1 MRQGRSLHVAA
12 LGLLAA
18 LLGGCLTPGEQA
30 DSADAEV
37 GALLDKLHTE
47 VLSGRERE
55 VLQPAP
61 AAKPEPV
68 APQLPP
74 EGEGPSPGGGPG
86 QESKAAG
93 RASEAD
99 LTAPLDS
106 SSPDAI
112 KLDLRSSLALAVGTG
127 REYLDRQD
135 SLYLAGLSLTL
146 TRYNFGPI
154 LNSTI
159 STLWHDSEGQ
169 PSSTEL
175 LGTFGVSQI
184 LDTGG
189 TATFDSHVS
198 RTHIASTHSVD
209 TDGDPFTDPVKVLD
223 PVYSSGLGFDLSQ
236 PLLRGSG
243 YLVSHEALTQGERN
257 VVYAVRDFELF
268 REDFSI
274 DVARDFYDLVSRKAS
289 IANLEQSWRDAVFDA
304 TKSVA
309 LRQVDRIQD
318 VDVFNARRRE
328 IDAENQLIEAR
339 TDYKS
344 ALDDFKIKIGLATNA
359 PVVLSDEEPVYRAV
373 NLDEESAVAVAL
385 ANRLDLMNARERLE
399 DTERQVIIA
408 RDALQPELGLDLG
421 YHLNNDSSDFNHIT
435 PDRWDATA
443 ALTLN
448 LPLNLQEERNAYRA
462 ALISVDESR
471 RNLQLEFD
479 NVERDVRSQLRT
491 LRQFDQQIELQKEQI
506 QQELRAVAVTQIKY
520 ESGDAQS
527 RDLLDARK
535 SLVEAQN
542 QLIDLQAQHVI
553 ARLRLFR
560 NLGIL
565 FLGDD
570 GMWIE

>member
-1 MRQGRSLHVAA
+1 MRQGRSLPAAA
-12 LGLLAA
+12 LAVLAV
-18 LLGGCLTPGEQA
+18 LVGGCLSPDEQA

-37 GALLDKLHTE
+37 GALLDKMHTE

-55 VLQPAP
+55 VQLPAP

-68 APQLPP
+68 APELPP
-74 EGEGPSPGGGPG
+74 EGEGPTQGGGPG
-86 QESKAAG
+86 QQGKSAG
-93 RASEAD
+93 RATDAD

-106 SSPDAI
+106 QAPDAI
-112 KLDLRSSLALAVGTG
+112 RLDLKSSLALAVSTG
-127 REYLDRQD
+127 REYLDRSD

-159 STLWHDSEGQ
+159 STLWHDAKNAQ
-169 PSSTEL
+169 SSTTAAA
-175 LGTFGVSQI
+175 TFGLSQI
-184 LDTGG
+184 METGG
-189 TATFDSHVS
+189 TAAVNSHLS
-198 RTHIASTHSVD
+198 GTHIGGPSGSF
-209 TDGDPFTDPVKVLD
+209 DPSFESGVSLD
-223 PVYSSGLGFDLSQ
+223 ITQ

-289 IANLEQSWRDAVFDA
+289 IVNLEQNWRDAVFDA
-304 TKSVA
+304 NKSLA

-318 VDVFNARRRE
+318 QDVFNARRQE

-359 PVVLSDEEPVYRAV
+359 EVVVSDEEPPYHAV
-373 NLDEESAVAVAL
+373 NLDEESAVDVAL
-385 ANRLDLMNARERLE
+385 KNRLDLMNARERLE
-399 DTERQVIIA
+399 DVERQLIIA
-408 RDALQPELGLDLG
+408 RDGLQPELALALG
-421 YHLNNDSSDFNHIT
+421 YGLNAPSDILPHVV
-435 PDRWDATA
+435 PDTWETTA
-443 ALTLN
+443 GLTLN
-448 LPLNLQEERNAYRA
+448 VPLNLQSERNTYRS
-462 ALISVDESR
+462 ALISVDEAR

-520 ESGDAQS
+520 EAGDAQS
-527 RDLLDARK
+527 RDLLDARR
-535 SLVEAQN
+535 SLVNAQN

-570 GMWIE
+570 GMWVE

>member
-1 MRQGRSLHVAA
+1 MRQGRSLQATA
-12 LGLLAA
+12 LAVLAA
-18 LLGGCLTPGEQA
+18 LVGGCLTPDEQA

-37 GALLDKLHTE
+37 GSLLDKLHTE
-47 VLSGRERE
+47 VLSGREQE

-61 AAKPEPV
+61 AAEPEPV
-68 APQLPP
+68 APELPP
-74 EGEGPSPGGGPG
+74 EDGTGGVG
-86 QESKAAG
+86 QQGKTAG

-106 SSPDAI
+106 QSPDAI
-112 KLDLRSSLALAVGTG
+112 KLDLKSSLALAVATG
-127 REYLDRQD
+127 REYLDRKD

-146 TRYNFGPI
+146 TRYNFGPV

-159 STLWHDSEGQ
+159 SALWADAEGQ
-169 PSSTEL
+169 SSSSALT
-175 LGTFGVSQI
+175 GTFGVSQI

-189 TATFDSHVS
+189 VATIATQASG
-198 RTHIASTHSVD
+198 THNGGNDVD
-209 TDGDPFTDPVKVLD
+209 LD
-223 PVYSSGLGFDLSQ
+223 PLFGSGVGFALLQ

-289 IANLEQSWRDAVFDA
+289 IVNLQQNWRDSVFDA
-304 TKSVA
+304 NRSLA

-318 VDVFNARRRE
+318 ADVFNARRQE

-359 PVVLSDEEPVYRAV
+359 EVVVSDETPPYRAV
-373 NLDEESAVAVAL
+373 DLDEESAVDVAL
-385 ANRLDLMNARERLE
+385 HNRLDLMNDRERLE
-399 DTERQVIIA
+399 DVERQLIIA
-408 RDALQPELGLDLG
+408 RDGLQPELGLALG
-421 YHLNNDSSDFNHIT
+421 YGLTDGSSEFSHIS
-435 PDRWDATA
+435 PDTWQSTA

-448 LPLNLQEERNAYRA
+448 VPLNLQAERNTYRA
-462 ALISVDESR
+462 ALISVDEAR

-479 NVERDVRSQLRT
+479 NVEREVRAQLRT

-506 QQELRAVAVTQIKY
+506 QQQLRAVAVMQIKY
-520 ESGDAQS
+520 ESGDAES
-527 RDLLDARK
+527 RDLLDARR
-535 SLVEAQN
+535 SLVNAQN

-553 ARLRLFR
+553 ARLQLLRD
-560 NLGIL
+560 LGIL

>member
-1 MRQGRSLHVAA
+1 MRQGRSLQAAA
-12 LGLLAA
+12 LAVLAA
-18 LLGGCLTPGEQA
+18 LIGGCYTPDQQEEA
-30 DSADAEV
+30 ADAEV
-37 GALLDKLHTE
+37 GALLEKMHTE

-55 VLQPAP
+55 VQLPAP

-68 APQLPP
+68 APELPP
-74 EGEGPSPGGGPG
+74 EGEGPGQGGSPG
-86 QESKAAG
+86 QQAKTAG
-93 RASEAD
+93 RATEAD

-106 SSPDAI
+106 ASPDAI
-112 KLDLRSSLALAVGTG
+112 KLDLKSSLALAVSTG
-127 REYLDRQD
+127 REYLDRKD
-135 SLYLAGLSLTL
+135 SLYLSGLSLTL
-146 TRYNFGPI
+146 TRYNFGPL

-159 STLWHDSEGQ
+159 STLWHDAEGQ
-169 PSSTEL
+169 PSSTAL
-175 LGTFGVSQI
+175 VGTFGVSKI

-189 TATFDSHVS
+189 TATFDAHAS
-198 RTHIASTHSVD
+198 RTQFGGTQGGDLDNDPD
-209 TDGDPFTDPVKVLD
+209 TPDVKVLD
-223 PVYSSGLGFDLSQ
+223 PVYESGLGFNLSQ

-289 IANLEQSWRDAVFDA
+289 IANLEQNWRDAVFDA
-304 TKSVA
+304 NKSLA

-318 VDVFNARRRE
+318 VDVFNARRQE

-359 PVVLSDEEPVYRAV
+359 EVVVSDEEPPYHAV

-385 ANRLDLMNARERLE
+385 NNRLDLMNARERLE
-399 DTERQVIIA
+399 DTERQLIIA
-408 RDALQPELGLDLG
+408 RDGLQPELALDLG
-421 YHLNNDSSDFNHIT
+421 YHLNNSSSDFNSIE
-435 PDRWDATA
+435 PDLWDATA

-448 LPLNLQEERNAYRA
+448 LPLNLQSERNNYRS

-506 QQELRAVAVTQIKY
+506 QQELRAVAVTEIKY

-527 RDLLDARK
+527 RDLLDARR
-535 SLVEAQN
+535 SLVNAQN

-565 FLGDD
+565 FLGDG